1 MNLDYFK
8 AAERDISSLPL
19 LKKSIGIMKSRQ
31 ERLIARGAPREPA
44 GIDFDKPYSDSRSV
58 NDTLG
63 ELLALAEIGREIRD
77 TEEEIAEIEAV
88 LADIPKEL
96 KTVIEYFYIRGMS
109 AEKIA
114 EKIFVESE
122 KTVYNLRNK
131 GVAMFAVL
139 YYGASAKRTEKIGKK

>member
-19 LKKSIGIMKSRQ
+19 LKKSIDIMKKRQ
-31 ERLIARGAPREPA
+31 ERLIQKGAPREPA
-44 GIDFDKPYSDSRSV
+44 GIDFEKPYSDSKSV

-63 ELLALAEIGREIRD
+63 ELLAIAELRNEIRD
-77 TEEEIAEIEAV
+77 TQEEIAEIEAV
-88 LADIPKEL
+88 LAEIPNDL
-96 KTVIEYFYIRGMS
+96 KTVIELFYMRSMS

-114 EKIFVESE
+114 EKIYVESE

-131 GVAMFAVL
+131 GVAMFAVI
-139 YYGASAKRTEKIGKK
+139 YYGAAAKKTEKLGKK